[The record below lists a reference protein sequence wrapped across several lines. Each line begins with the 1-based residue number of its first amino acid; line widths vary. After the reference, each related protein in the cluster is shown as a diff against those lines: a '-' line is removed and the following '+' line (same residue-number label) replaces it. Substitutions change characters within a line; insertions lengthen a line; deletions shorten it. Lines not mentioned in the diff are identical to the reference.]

1 MKGAYFNGHS
11 KIKINDLN
19 PYSASE
25 NDVIIEMKAS
35 GLCGSDFPKYRAEKP
50 SKFVGGHEP
59 CGVISELGSNVKN
72 LSVGDRVM
80 IHHYSGCRECK
91 MCNIGYTQ
99 MCLNGTKVFGT
110 TYNGGHQDY
119 MKVPDYTCVTMPDDL
134 SFAVGAATACGTGT
148 AYQALEKLNIPKGAT
163 LAIFGQGPV
172 GLSATAFA
180 AANNINVIAI
190 DVNPYRLQLAK
201 DIGAKYTI
209 DSNQNNTLENILDIT
224 SSLGSEYTM
233 EVTGIP
239 AVRNLALDST
249 ANWGS
254 LCFVGE
260 DSGKET
266 TVQISNQI
274 IHKQLTV
281 KGSWTF
287 GITELENAANHI
299 IDNNVPIE
307 QTITHKFTLKE
318 IAQAYEIFE
327 NGECGKVMIEW

>member
-19 PYSASE
+19 PYSVSG

-35 GLCGSDFPKYRAEKP
+35 GLCGSDFPKYRAETP
-50 SKFVGGHEP
+50 SEFVGGHEP
-59 CGVISELGSNVKN
+59 CGVIAELGSNVKN

-80 IHHYSGCRECK
+80 IHHYSGCRKCK

-119 MKVPDYTCVTMPDDL
+119 MKVPDYTCVRMPDDL
-134 SFAVGAATACGTGT
+134 SFGVGAATACGTGT

-180 AANNINVIAI
+180 TANNINVIAI

-201 DIGAKYTI
+201 AIGAKYTI
-209 DSNQNNTLENILDIT
+209 NSDQTNTLDNILDIT
-224 SSLGSEYTM
+224 SSLGAEYTM

-266 TVQISNQI
+266 TIQISNQI

-287 GITELENAANHI
+287 GITELENAAKHI

-307 QTITHKFTLKE
+307 QIITHKFTLKE